1 MYSFTFIFNILE
13 ILAFIASI
21 YFYKKHPSQKIKTLV
36 VFLGVTSLVELVGR
50 YALLVIDDGPL
61 SFLDTTPFRRNY
73 WLYNIYNIYSYSFYT
88 LFFSF
93 FLKNKVVKK
102 ILKYLVAIYVFV
114 SITVFI
120 VSGEFFYSYSKLN
133 SILGTLLVVVS
144 VFMYYFEL
152 LESKNILR
160 IFKLLPFY
168 ISAGILLFNITIT
181 PLKIYSAYFSNS
193 IDPQFVNLY
202 QNINYSAN
210 FFLYSIFIFSLLL
223 CSRYKNP
230 Y

>member
-1 MYSFTFIFNILE
+1 MYSFTFVFNILE

-50 YALLVIDDGPL
+50 YALLVVDDGPL

-73 WLYNIYNIYSYSFYT
+73 WMYNTYYIYSYSFYT

-102 ILKYLVAIYVFV
+102 LLKYLVVVYVFIAV
-114 SITVFI
+114 TVFI
-120 VSGEFFYSYSKLN
+120 VSGDFFSFYSKIN
-133 SILGTLLVVVS
+133 SILGTLLVILS

-168 ISAGILLFNITIT
+168 ISVGILLFEITTT
-181 PLKIYSAYFSNS
+181 PLRIYSAYYSNS

-210 FFLYSIFIFSLLL
+210 FFLYSIFIFGLLL